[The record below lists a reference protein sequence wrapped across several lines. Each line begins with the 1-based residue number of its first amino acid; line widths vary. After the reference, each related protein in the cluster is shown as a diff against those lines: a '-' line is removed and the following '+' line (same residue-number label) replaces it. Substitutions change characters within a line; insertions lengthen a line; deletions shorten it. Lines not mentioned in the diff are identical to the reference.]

1 MQNNTILLTTVDKEQ
16 AEVLKAFFTPAF
28 SSRISY
34 PQGTLLQRQA
44 EKEKGPTCHLQNRF
58 IFPSEQKMEREQ

>member
-44 EKEKGPTCHLQNRF
+44 EKEKGPTCDL
-58 IFPSEQKMEREQ
+58 